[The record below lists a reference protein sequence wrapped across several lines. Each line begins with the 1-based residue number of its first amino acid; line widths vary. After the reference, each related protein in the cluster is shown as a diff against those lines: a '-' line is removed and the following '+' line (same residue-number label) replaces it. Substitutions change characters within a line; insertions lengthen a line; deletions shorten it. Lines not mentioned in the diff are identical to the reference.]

1 MLRLPK
7 MEKKKKKMW
16 ELIFFNPQIFNFQ
29 AKPLQAFHRKLRET

>member
-7 MEKKKKKMW
+7 MGKKKKKMR
-16 ELIFFNPQIFNFQ
+16 ELIFFNPQISNFQ